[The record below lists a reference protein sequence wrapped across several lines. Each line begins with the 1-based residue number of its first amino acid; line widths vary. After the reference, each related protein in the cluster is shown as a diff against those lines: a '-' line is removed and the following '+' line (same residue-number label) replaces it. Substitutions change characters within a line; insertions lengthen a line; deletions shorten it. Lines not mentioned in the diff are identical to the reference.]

1 MAGLYTVICAAAR
14 TAQLDQPFSF
24 LLFPQVSATAC
35 RGSSFAPFGVPA
47 GGVIEQCGNESGA
60 RC

>member
-1 MAGLYTVICAAAR
+1 MAGPYPVICAAAR
-14 TAQLDQPFSF
+14 TAQLEQPFSF
-24 LLFPQVSATAC
+24 LLFPQASVSGC
-35 RGSSFAPFGVPA
+35 RGSSFAPSGVPA